1 MAAQQ
6 QQAGEGEELPGT
18 QRGSLG
24 DVLSVEFV
32 VSDTPPAGPDDTPQL
47 RFEVCMALL
56 RCGAFLGGTA
66 GTVWAVLG
74 TEGAIAASRAD
85 GRPGFGYADVE
96 LELEARDYRVWLLP
110 AVLPG
115 TVPVRAAMP
124 YVLREPPK
132 HVQPVVEQSCFDPAA
147 PLRARQAVIHGLREI
162 EPRGLPVVAPGQL
175 GELACALAE
184 NGLEAVLRDRRAG
197 RSREVGDGRRLAESG
212 SLDLRRPFQRRG
224 GEGLEVARAR
234 TRRGGS
240 SSASRRRSDRHRV
253 SSHGAFR
260 FSSSAYS
267 CMSRMSLRR

>member
-1 MAAQQ
+1 MATQQQ

-18 QRGSLG
+18 QHGSLG

-32 VSDTPPAGPDDTPQL
+32 VSDTPPSGPDDTPQL

-74 TEGAIAASRAD
+74 TEGAIVASRAA

-96 LELEARDYRVWLLP
+96 QELEARDYRVWLLP

-175 GELACALAE
+175 GELACALAAGRLVPLLHVNGRVVSLDE
-184 NGLEAVLRDRRAG
+184 FHTAAAANGL
-197 RSREVGDGRRLAESG
+197 
-212 SLDLRRPFQRRG
+212 P
-224 GEGLEVARAR
+224 
-234 TRRGGS
+234 
-240 SSASRRRSDRHRV
+240 ASRKD
-253 SSHGAFR
+253 
-260 FSSSAYS
+260 AYGPPAGEAKNAPAPQ
-267 CMSRMSLRR
+267 RQ